1 VVTDDQGDTERE
13 RERERE
19 RDLDRST
26 TALTTTT
33 TTDDRMI
40 AKCTMTTRTTA
51 CVRQTTACSVRRQ
64 ATVAKVA
71 KPDRFAEAKKVL
83 RKELPKIEAAAV
95 VGAATLTASPA
106 FALVDRRLNGD
117 GTRLPFGIND
127 PILGWILVAVFG
139 GESPISFHRLDECL
153 FDPRVSLTPSSL
165 SPSPSLSCRRLGCV
179 LSVHWRARRR

>member
-1 VVTDDQGDTERE
+1 
-13 RERERE
+13 
-19 RDLDRST
+19 
-26 TALTTTT
+26 
-33 TTDDRMI
+33 MI

-139 GESPISFHRLDECL
+139 GVWAVFSQSTGELGAGEEDGEDGGL
-153 FDPRVSLTPSSL
+153 SL
-165 SPSPSLSCRRLGCV
+165 
-179 LSVHWRARRR
+179 